1 MHSTRGNL
9 NLSITAHNHN
19 SGPRQPR
26 CSSAG
31 PRLLFV
37 PNAALHK
44 RTRPHMSTDGPDA
57 AEGEEGEEKDEE
69 EEEEEEVA
77 LTHV

>member
-19 SGPRQPR
+19 S
-26 CSSAG
+26 G

-57 AEGEEGEEKDEE
+57 AEGEEGEENDEE